1 MSDNHENDEYEDKED
16 QPKRG
21 YGYGLMIFGA
31 VLFMI
36 GGFFV
41 LFRIIDGGGKA
52 GEAFTIFAWVIG
64 APGLLIGSL
73 MFISGFRRGR

>member
-1 MSDNHENDEYEDKED
+1 MSDDRKEDESEED

-21 YGYGLMIFGA
+21 YGYGSMIFGLILIA
-31 VLFMI
+31 I

-73 MFISGFRRGR
+73 LFISGFRRGR